1 MTVDLFIINKILVVL
16 IDIIAISLGY
26 WVYFS
31 DPKRKL
37 NEVFVGMVFFMM
49 LWVNFAYLARAVG
62 ESNPYLV
69 LLFLKIAWFATPLFF
84 ILLYILA
91 LHLLDENF
99 KYKTVNLVIV
109 FLAIVTSFIVGF
121 TDHIVKSIKFMG
133 VFLIRLVYGDWMFPF
148 LIAISLFIIVT
159 LQVLFKKYYSGS
171 KKDKEKISYYL
182 LGILVFYIA
191 NSVFNIFFPI
201 VLDITRF
208 YFLGDYST
216 IILLGLIAYA
226 IVRQNLFGIKIVLTG
241 ILVGFISILL
251 TIDIFLFTESH
262 ILQFFKGIAL
272 VVFLYLGREL
282 VKSVLKEEERS
293 KQLERASRNLTSA
306 NQKLRDLLLM
316 KNDFLH
322 IVSHQLRTPLTAMR
336 GFISMWSEGVLNEL
350 PANKMMEI
358 KNRVVNNSERL
369 NNIVNDMVLA
379 MESEGELKVE
389 FKSVDIKK
397 LMAGNIE
404 MLKPNFE
411 KKNLYLEYNEI
422 TKNIPKIEADEK
434 LLFNVFMNLMDNA
447 EKYTDNGGLTIEVGQ
462 YGDNIKISFIDTGVG
477 LSKNDKKILFKKFS
491 RGAKSNYINANG
503 SGLGLFIAR
512 QIVRMHQG
520 IIKAF
525 SQGEGKGSTFTVIL
539 PIKQGN

>member
-1 MTVDLFIINKILVVL
+1 MTVDLFIINKVLVTL
-16 IDIIAISLGY
+16 IDITAISLGY

-31 DPKRKL
+31 NPKRKL
-37 NEVFVGMVFFMM
+37 NEVFIGMVFFMM

-99 KYKTVNLVIV
+99 KYKTVNLVIIY
-109 FLAIVTSFIVGF
+109 LAIVTSFVVGF

-148 LIAISLFIIVT
+148 LIVITLFIIVT

-171 KKDKEKISYYL
+171 KKDREKISYYL

-226 IVRQNLFGIKIVLTG
+226 IVRQNLFGIKIVLTSL
-241 ILVGFISILL
+241 LVGFISILL

-262 ILQFFKGIAL
+262 VLQFFKGVAL
-272 VVFLYLGREL
+272 IVFLYLGREL

-293 KQLERASRNLTSA
+293 KQLEKVSWNLTSA
-306 NQKLRDLLLM
+306 NQKLQDLLSM

-336 GFISMWSEGVLNEL
+336 GFISMWSEGILNKL
-350 PANKMMEI
+350 PAEKMAEI
-358 KNRVVNNSERL
+358 KTRIVNNSERL

-389 FKSVDIKK
+389 FKLIDIKK
-397 LMAGNIE
+397 LIAGNVE

-411 KKNLYLEYNEI
+411 KKNLYLKYNEV

-434 LLFNVFMNLMDNA
+434 LLFNVFMNLADNA
-447 EKYTDNGGLTIEVGQ
+447 EKYTDNGGLNIEIGQ
-462 YGDNIKISFIDTGVG
+462 NGDDIRVSFIDTGVG
-477 LSKNDKKILFKKFS
+477 LNKNDKKILFKKFS
-491 RGAKSNYINANG
+491 RGAKSNYINTNG
-503 SGLGLFIAR
+503 SGLGLFIAK
-512 QIVRMHQG
+512 QIVRMHRG
-520 IIKAF
+520 TIKAF
-525 SQGEGKGSTFTVIL
+525 SRGEGKGSTFTVIL
-539 PIKQGN
+539 PIKQKE